1 MVTVKAN
8 EPELRK
14 IIPGKRNQLN
24 STVNI
29 RKISPM
35 LIKVAQS
42 DLKSDFIILNYF
54 VSTYLDQKLPYLSKI
69 TPSGK
74 VHTFIDIDPSVAAV
88 EK

>member
-1 MVTVKAN
+1 
-8 EPELRK
+8 
-14 IIPGKRNQLN
+14 
-24 STVNI
+24 
-29 RKISPM
+29 M